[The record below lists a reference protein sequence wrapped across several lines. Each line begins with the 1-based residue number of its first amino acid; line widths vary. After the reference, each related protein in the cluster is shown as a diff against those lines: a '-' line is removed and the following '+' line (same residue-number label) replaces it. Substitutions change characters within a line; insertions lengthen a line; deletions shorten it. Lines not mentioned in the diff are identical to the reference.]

1 MKEREKTTLSGNG
14 LSRGRVRRKHFAKR
28 GMAYFLTFLMLMGS
42 VQTVTYAEENAKEIA
57 GHLDLGEEKPSLEE
71 TEALVK
77 TEERTDRPEEAV
89 TSETTVSSDTTGE
102 SEERSSLEE
111 TSGKDKTELSSTED
125 GNEAIESED
134 KKKEDSSEQKS
145 ELSEEEKSKL
155 SEEGTK
161 EEEKAEYLEA
171 SSFSAEA
178 GDLTVTASFP
188 EGTFFEG
195 TYMKVEPVEEEEKI
209 EEAKKALEKEFQ
221 KEDPDAESE
230 IEVLESVD
238 ISFYREINGEVKEVQ
253 PQKGKKVEISL
264 QKTEKIKEALG
275 GTEAEQEASAEEE
288 LKIVH
293 LSEEHP
299 TEILPVKEEGENLLF
314 SAKHFSTF
322 MIGGRS
328 RRRRELSHQLS
339 AFWKD
344 IPDKNA
350 GTARAS
356 TGHSYTDGS
365 NGVTRDQK
373 DLKIVPPEGSSNAT
387 NGTTMGI
394 ELILQGDKNT
404 KYREGT
410 VHLYVPARIFKGWT
424 DGHSDN
430 PSAPDYWE
438 NNKINVSSNRENW
451 VYKERP
457 GIIHGIAKAPNTNSQ
472 SRFNYEIVKK
482 EVNGKVEPY
491 LHLKN
496 YAELMGGVSLKVDF
510 AYNMTPS
517 MLQVED
523 QLVDGKPK
531 GVYNYQFPI
540 TLEIGDGGSAE
551 EKARQELSVHVETEV
566 KETKVSLK
574 PGTADVNGGMFYNW
588 DPAWGDLSHWNP
600 DWGAMPTGNPK
611 DYFYAVWYVRV
622 DRARGSSQPFTY
634 KFEIDPS
641 KTDGGEL
648 VGAKNIPMDYR
659 KDYYIY
665 NEDGG
670 TNIETFAQGGYSN
683 IAKYMTAEPDPT
695 KADRYLVNPVGKD
708 QIGISRD
715 PSLYRLPDN
724 EPYLSEQNYSF
735 TGKYN
740 SRLYALLFRYPYQRM
755 KDERDHNPTNFDK
768 DGFNLTNGLKFTEKW
783 ADGHERNFDVAPDS
797 DLTVFPLPG
806 GGGKFYLNKY
816 GVDRRRN
823 YLDIFGLQTIYKD
836 GTAAPLR
843 YSNRVKSFTV
853 SADYTAKNENV
864 KMDAVGTGYNTVN
877 DNPDPAMKNGSGVT
891 ITDGQYYLLSS
902 KIRYPSP
909 LNEKRVV
916 GDTTKED
923 LEGLRH
929 DSGTTDDVYRGAPYK
944 LKKEDYFYSSLYLD
958 SMTVYDVEKVDAAG
972 SQGLVKFNPKSSPRD
987 RADNYPPVEVY
998 LKKKNDIEFKYG
1010 EFRYNAQRQLMF
1022 YPEAGYSAHATADD
1036 TKPLSDKNQLDLKK
1050 VFGSGEDRIVGLKLV
1065 QNSPYYR
1072 TAFDASYTME
1082 ITPTAEMQEN
1092 IEKTME
1098 RTDDYNI
1105 SFLAGPATAEIRQ
1118 YDKTE
1123 AKQKALPSQRIGDYW
1138 GQVGYALTPLQISS
1152 ILSKVNQGYV
1162 DRPEGYPDSFP
1173 SSYPRTAG
1181 QSIDVHLEGVNAG
1194 SLPTSLQGPEYTKKY
1209 MVGKGTIYDL
1219 LPAGCSVILDS
1230 IEIGSWTGGWEISS
1244 SKKLD
1249 PSEFTV
1255 REEKNWKNSGQTMLI
1270 IDFTIPEAKQE
1281 WSSFHNRSGWKVNY
1295 TLWNSYENIL
1305 DRGRTVKNTLGY
1317 VNKDENTVWNG
1328 NYISEERGKNPGVE
1342 KLKYYKDIK
1351 EEAEKENPRFTT
1363 SVIEKTMNYGPVTVV
1378 EAAFSNGV
1386 STEIEPAYLSENV
1399 SYMGDPYTQ
1408 RLVYQAQSTTR
1419 TTDMLLFDILGKKED
1434 RNGDFNGVDIST
1446 MLMKKSYV
1454 KGLSNNTDTLKP
1466 RVFYT
1471 TKEDPETVPKDLG
1484 KPMYDPGY
1492 WTDTNPNNPRNG
1504 SSDWKEWNYENESL
1518 NTVDKSKITAVAFDL
1533 RTTGE
1538 GKRFVLNQEG
1548 LLIAN
1553 VKMTASTDKNK
1564 VEPKIKI
1571 SSNTGYLYSTKFTGD
1586 DVPLS
1591 SAPDMQKAITTH
1603 RLVKPLIFAI
1613 PVRKIY
1619 DYLTA
1624 DHPASIKEWF
1634 SFTLKRA
1641 DGTEIQ
1647 DKDGS
1652 PATTVLKN
1660 PDPDGGLVVFK
1671 DLRLLRPGEYKFTVT
1686 ESTDRSNQPGV
1697 SSIDMGEKE
1706 ITIKVKDVGHKQ
1718 LTADLLYTEDK
1729 PLTFTNLY
1737 RVNSLEL
1744 PLKVKKTLAA
1754 APGLKKPDIRNAFSF
1769 TLERV
1774 TGSSGP
1780 PPMPV
1785 AAGTEDSM
1793 MLTNPDSDGG
1803 EVNFGIITF
1812 DHPGVYEYT
1821 VTESGFYPGVEND
1834 AKPVKKIKVSVRD
1847 FGSGKLFALVSG
1859 DGLEFT
1865 NTFYPLPSTGDVGLE
1880 KKISGTKPK
1889 EDSRFH
1895 FLMRPEKPEE
1905 NQPMPVGSMPD
1916 RAMVEL
1922 EGAGQGSFATMHFTN
1937 PGVFNYT
1944 VEEVNDGLIGYT
1956 YDPSVY
1962 KVSFNVKQSENNIY
1976 DLLVE
1981 RKIYKDDTEVEE
1993 ILFDNQYSPGN
2004 SGGGGGYR
2012 PKPIPVGP
2020 VSPGGPGEKIKDPNK
2035 PTVPNVPE
2043 NPEETTPTP
2052 GENVPPAPT
2061 IPERIREI
2069 EKRIGEILGEG
2080 RKRPLTEAEKKE
2092 LKRLG
2097 EVLGALRKEQ
2107 SRKVR
2112 TADASYMIWY
2122 AFASAISCLCLA
2134 LYYLADRKK
2143 RRR

>member
-1 MKEREKTTLSGNG
+1 M
-14 LSRGRVRRKHFAKR
+14 
-28 GMAYFLTFLMLMGS
+28 
-42 VQTVTYAEENAKEIA
+42 
-57 GHLDLGEEKPSLEE
+57 
-71 TEALVK
+71 
-77 TEERTDRPEEAV
+77 
-89 TSETTVSSDTTGE
+89 
-102 SEERSSLEE
+102 
-111 TSGKDKTELSSTED
+111 
-125 GNEAIESED
+125 
-134 KKKEDSSEQKS
+134 
-145 ELSEEEKSKL
+145 
-155 SEEGTK
+155 
-161 EEEKAEYLEA
+161 
-171 SSFSAEA
+171 
-178 GDLTVTASFP
+178 
-188 EGTFFEG
+188 
-195 TYMKVEPVEEEEKI
+195 
-209 EEAKKALEKEFQ
+209 
-221 KEDPDAESE
+221 
-230 IEVLESVD
+230 
-238 ISFYREINGEVKEVQ
+238 
-253 PQKGKKVEISL
+253 
-264 QKTEKIKEALG
+264 
-275 GTEAEQEASAEEE
+275 
-288 LKIVH
+288 
-293 LSEEHP
+293 
-299 TEILPVKEEGENLLF
+299 
-314 SAKHFSTF
+314 
-322 MIGGRS
+322 
-328 RRRRELSHQLS
+328 
-339 AFWKD
+339 
-344 IPDKNA
+344 
-350 GTARAS
+350 
-356 TGHSYTDGS
+356 
-365 NGVTRDQK
+365 
-373 DLKIVPPEGSSNAT
+373 
-387 NGTTMGI
+387 
-394 ELILQGDKNT
+394 
-404 KYREGT
+404 
-410 VHLYVPARIFKGWT
+410 
-424 DGHSDN
+424 
-430 PSAPDYWE
+430 
-438 NNKINVSSNRENW
+438 
-451 VYKERP
+451 
-457 GIIHGIAKAPNTNSQ
+457 
-472 SRFNYEIVKK
+472 
-482 EVNGKVEPY
+482 
-491 LHLKN
+491 
-496 YAELMGGVSLKVDF
+496 
-510 AYNMTPS
+510 
-517 MLQVED
+517 
-523 QLVDGKPK
+523 
-531 GVYNYQFPI
+531 
-540 TLEIGDGGSAE
+540 
-551 EKARQELSVHVETEV
+551 
-566 KETKVSLK
+566 
-574 PGTADVNGGMFYNW
+574 
-588 DPAWGDLSHWNP
+588 
-600 DWGAMPTGNPK
+600 
-611 DYFYAVWYVRV
+611 RV

-634 KFEIDPS
+634 KFELDSS

-648 VGAKNIPMDYR
+648 VGAKHIPMDYR

-670 TNIETFAQGGYSN
+670 TNIEVYAQGGYSN
-683 IAKYMTAEPDPT
+683 IAKYMTADPDPT
-695 KADRYLVNPVGKD
+695 KADRYLVNPLREE
-708 QIGISRD
+708 QTGISKD
-715 PSLYRLPDN
+715 PSRYRLPDN

-740 SRLYALLFRYPYQRM
+740 SRLYALLFRYPYTRM
-755 KDERDHNPTNFDK
+755 KVERDRNPTDFDEK
-768 DGFNLTNGLKFTEKW
+768 GFKLTNGLKFTEQW
-783 ADGHERNFDVAPDS
+783 ADGHKREFDVAPDS

-816 GVDRRRN
+816 GVDRRRT

-864 KMDAVGTGYNTVN
+864 KIDAGGTGYNTVN
-877 DNPDPAMKNGSGVT
+877 DNPDPNRKNGSGVT

-909 LNEKRVV
+909 LNEKRVT
-916 GDTTKED
+916 GDITNKD
-923 LEGLRH
+923 LDGLTH
-929 DSGTTDDVYRGAPYK
+929 DTETRDDVYRGTPYK
-944 LKKEDYFYSSLYLD
+944 LKKEDYFYSSIYLD
-958 SMTVYDVEKVDAAG
+958 SMTVYDVEKVDTAG

-998 LKKKNDIEFKYG
+998 LKKKDDVEFKYG
-1010 EFRYNAQRQLMF
+1010 EFRYDTAGQLMF
-1022 YPEAGYSAHATADD
+1022 YAVSGYSAHATANDS
-1036 TKPLSDKNQLDLKK
+1036 KPISDKNQLDLKR

-1082 ITPTAEMQEN
+1082 ITPTKEMREN
-1092 IEKTME
+1092 IETTME

-1173 SSYPRTAG
+1173 PSYPRTGG

-1209 MVGKGTIYDL
+1209 LVNKGTIYDL

-1249 PSEFTV
+1249 PGEYTV

-1270 IDFTIPEAKQE
+1270 IDFSVPDTKQG

-1386 STEIEPAYLSENV
+1386 STEIDPAYLSENV

-1454 KGLSNNTDTLKP
+1454 KGLANNTDTLKP

-1564 VEPKIKI
+1564 VEPEIKI

-1591 SAPDMQKAITTH
+1591 SAPDMQKAVTTH

-1619 DYLTA
+1619 DYLTE
-1624 DHPASIKEWF
+1624 DRPASIKEWF
-1634 SFTLKRA
+1634 SFTLKRT
-1641 DGTEIQ
+1641 DGAEIQ

-1660 PDPDGGLVVFK
+1660 PDPDGGLAVFK

-1686 ESTDRSNQPGV
+1686 ESTDKSNHPGV
-1697 SSIDMGEKE
+1697 SSEDMGEKE

-1737 RVNSLEL
+1737 RVDSLEL
-1744 PLKVKKTLAA
+1744 PLKVKKNLAA

-1774 TGSSGP
+1774 TGSYGP
-1780 PPMPV
+1780 PPMPL

-1793 MLTNPDSDGG
+1793 TLTNPDSDGG
-1803 EVNFGIITF
+1803 EINFGIITF

-1821 VTESGFYPGVEND
+1821 VTERGFYPGVEND

-1865 NTFYPLPSTGDVGLE
+1865 NTFYPLPSTGDIGLE

-1916 RAMVEL
+1916 GAMMEL
-1922 EGAGQGSFATMHFTN
+1922 EGAGQGSFATMHFTK

-1944 VEEVNDGLIGYT
+1944 VEEVNDGLPGYT

-2004 SGGGGGYR
+2004 PGGGGGGGYR

-2020 VSPGGPGEKIKDPNK
+2020 VSPGGPGEKLKDPNK

-2043 NPEETTPTP
+2043 NPEKPTP
-2052 GENVPPAPT
+2052 NPGEPVPGVPS

-2069 EKRIGEILGEG
+2069 EKRIGEILNAG
-2080 RKRPLTEAEKKE
+2080 RKRPLTPEEKAELRK
-2092 LKRLG
+2092 LG
-2097 EVLGALRKEQ
+2097 EVLGELRKKL
-2107 SRKVR
+2107 SRRVN
-2112 TADASYMIWY
+2112 TSDASQMIWY
-2122 AFASAISCLCLA
+2122 ALASVISFLCLA
-2134 LYYLADRKK
+2134 FYWILDRKK
-2143 RRR
+2143 KRR

>member
-1 MKEREKTTLSGNG
+1 MKGREKNTLSGNS
-14 LSRGRVRRKHFAKR
+14 LSRGCVRRKRFAKR

-42 VQTVTYAEENAKEIA
+42 VQTVAYAEENAKEIA
-57 GHLDLGEEKPSLEE
+57 GHLDLGEEKPSLEK
-71 TEALVK
+71 TEGEVK
-77 TEERTDRPEEAV
+77 TEERTNRPEEAV

-102 SEERSSLEE
+102 SEEGSSLEE
-111 TSGKDKTELSSTED
+111 TSGKDKTALSSSED
-125 GNEAIESED
+125 GNEATESED
-134 KKKEDSSEQKS
+134 KKEDSSEQKS
-145 ELSEEEKSKL
+145 EEELSEEEKAKL
-155 SEEGTK
+155 SEEGK
-161 EEEKAEYLEA
+161 KEEKAEYLEA
-171 SSFSAEA
+171 SSFSAQA
-178 GDLTVTASFP
+178 GDLTVTATFP
-188 EGTFFEG
+188 DGTFYEGTF
-195 TYMKVEPVEEEEKI
+195 MKVEPVEEEEKI
-209 EEAKKALEKEFQ
+209 EEAKKELEKEFK

-230 IEVLESVD
+230 VEVLESVD
-238 ISFYREINGEVKEVQ
+238 ISFYREIDGEVKEVQ
-253 PQKGKKVEISL
+253 PKKGKKVEISL
-264 QKTEKIKEALG
+264 QKTEKIKEALSG
-275 GTEAEQEASAEEE
+275 EEAEQEASVEEE

-322 MIGGRS
+322 SIGRRS

-373 DLKIVPPEGSSNAT
+373 DLKIIPPEGSSNAT

-430 PSAPDYWE
+430 PSDPDYWG
-438 NNKINVSSNRENW
+438 NNKINVSPNRENW

-482 EVNGKVEPY
+482 DVNGKAEPY

-496 YAELMGGVSLKVDF
+496 YTELMGGVSLKVDF

-517 MLQVED
+517 MLKVKDEV
-523 QLVDGKPK
+523 VDGKPK
-531 GVYNYQFPI
+531 GVYNFQFPI
-540 TLEIGDGGSAE
+540 TLKIGDGESAE

-600 DWGAMPTGNPK
+600 DWGAKPSGDPK

-634 KFEIDPS
+634 KFALDPH

-695 KADRYLVNPVGKD
+695 KADRYLVNPVGKE
-708 QIGISRD
+708 QIGISKD

-783 ADGHERNFDVAPDS
+783 ADGHERTFDVAPDS
-797 DLTVFPLPG
+797 NLTVFPLPG

-823 YLDIFGLQTIYKD
+823 CLDIFGLQTIYKD

-864 KMDAVGTGYNTVN
+864 KIDAGGTGYNTVN
-877 DNPDPAMKNGSGVT
+877 DNPAMKNGSGVT

-909 LNEKRVV
+909 LNEKRVE

-923 LEGLRH
+923 LYGLPH
-929 DSGTTDDVYRGAPYK
+929 DSGTRDDVYRGYYK
-944 LKKEDYFYSSLYLD
+944 LKKEDYFYSSIYLD
-958 SMTVYDVEKVDAAG
+958 SMTVYDVEKVDTLG

-987 RADNYPPVEVY
+987 RAGNYPPVEVY
-998 LKKKNDIEFKYG
+998 LKKKDDVEFKYG
-1010 EFRYNAQRQLMF
+1010 EFRYNAARQLMF

-1036 TKPLSDKNQLDLKK
+1036 TKPFTATNQLDLKK

-1082 ITPTAEMQEN
+1082 ITPTPEMREK
-1092 IEKTME
+1092 IEETME

-1123 AKQKALPSQRIGDYW
+1123 AKQKVLSSQRIGDYW

-1173 SSYPRTAG
+1173 SSYPRTGG

-1209 MVGKGTIYDL
+1209 LVNKGTIYDL
-1219 LPAGCSVILDS
+1219 LPAGTSVILDS
-1230 IEIGSWTGGWEISS
+1230 VEIGSWTGGWEISS

-1270 IDFTIPEAKQE
+1270 IDFTIPKVKQE
-1281 WSSFHNRSGWKVNY
+1281 WSSYHNRSGWKVNY

-1434 RNGDFNGVDIST
+1434 RNGDFNGVDISS

-1454 KGLSNNTDTLKP
+1454 KGLANNTDTLKP

-1484 KPMYDPGY
+1484 KPMYDPGF

-1533 RTTGE
+1533 RTTAG
-1538 GKRFVLNQEG
+1538 GKKFVLNQEG

-1564 VEPKIKI
+1564 VEPEIKI
-1571 SSNTGYLYSTKFTGD
+1571 SSNTGYLYSTKFKGD

-1603 RLVKPLIFAI
+1603 RLVRPLIFDI

-1624 DHPASIKEWF
+1624 DRPASIKEWF

-1641 DGTEIQ
+1641 DGAEIQ
-1647 DKDGS
+1647 NKDGS

-1660 PDPDGGLVVFK
+1660 PDPDGGLAVFK

-1686 ESTDRSNQPGV
+1686 ESTDKSNHPGV
-1697 SSIDMGEKE
+1697 SSEDMGEKE

-1729 PLTFTNLY
+1729 PLTFENLY

-1744 PLKVKKTLAA
+1744 PLKVKKNLAA

-1774 TGSSGP
+1774 ANTYYGS
-1780 PPMPV
+1780 PPMPL

-1793 MLTNPDSDGG
+1793 TLTNPDSDGG

-1821 VTESGFYPGVEND
+1821 VTEGGFYPGVEND

-1916 RAMVEL
+1916 SAMMEL
-1922 EGAGQGSFATMHFTN
+1922 EGAGQGSFATMHFTK

-1944 VEEVNDGLIGYT
+1944 VEEVNDGLVGYT
-1956 YDPSVY
+1956 YDSSVY

-1976 DLLVE
+1976 DLIVE
-1981 RKIYKDDTEVEE
+1981 RKIYKEDTEVEE

-2004 SGGGGGYR
+2004 PGGGGGGGYR

-2020 VSPGGPGEKIKDPNK
+2020 VTPGGPGEKIKDPNK
-2035 PTVPNVPE
+2035 PTVPDVPE
-2043 NPEETTPTP
+2043 EPTPTP

-2107 SRKVR
+2107 SRKVH
-2112 TADASYMIWY
+2112 TADASHMIWY
-2122 AFASAISCLCLA
+2122 AFASAISCLCLG
-2134 LYYLADRKK
+2134 LYYLLDRKK